1 MPANKKKKNKRALIV
16 VNLLGFITFLKNDFK
31 LMGELGFDFELAGNG
46 KMADGS
52 DAVEVP
58 MLADAGIP
66 FHQVDFDTKNPLASC
81 NIGAYQALRA
91 LINHGGYDLIVCHT
105 PIPGVF
111 GRLAARPAR
120 RSGARVVY
128 VTHGFSFGGC
138 VGWKTKVIFRMIES
152 VMSRYCDAIIT
163 INREDFA
170 AAKSM
175 HAPRVFYIPGV
186 GVDTKA
192 IHDIKVDRRALR
204 ESLGLG
210 PDDVAVLCV
219 GELSHRKNQAQAI
232 RAIGLLEDRSRHVL
246 LICGR
251 SVVNSHIEDD
261 LKAEAKE
268 RGVRLKLLGHRSDV
282 GRIMKACDMLL
293 LPSLR
298 EGLGLVGI
306 EALAAGLPVVGSDVQ
321 GIRDYIQ
328 DGVNGFL
335 CAPGD
340 DEAWA
345 EAIQRTEELLTANR
359 DQLSKRCFE
368 SGKEFDENESYAA
381 ISQAYEIIL
390 RG

>member
-1 MPANKKKKNKRALIV
+1 MPTSKKMQDKKALIV

-31 LMGELGFDFELAGNG
+31 LMNELGFDFEIAGNG

-52 DAVEVP
+52 DAIEVP
-58 MLADAGIP
+58 MLADAGIS
-66 FHQVDFDTKNPLASC
+66 FHQIDFDTKNPLARR
-81 NIGAYQALRA
+81 NIGAYQILRS
-91 LINHGGYDLIVCHT
+91 LINHGSYDLIVCHT

-111 GRLAARPAR
+111 GRLAARSAR
-120 RSGARVVY
+120 RSGAKVVY

-138 VGWKTKVIFRMIES
+138 TGAKTKVIFRMIES
-152 VMSRYCDAIIT
+152 VMSRCCDAIIT

-175 HAPRVFYIPGV
+175 HAPMVFYIPGV

-192 IHDIKVDRRALR
+192 IHDIKVDRAALR

-210 PDDVAVLCV
+210 SDDVAVLCV
-219 GELSHRKNQAQAI
+219 GELSHRKNHAQAI
-232 RAIGLLEDRSRHVL
+232 RAIGLLRDRSRHVL

-251 SVVNSHIEDD
+251 SVVNSHVEDD
-261 LKAEAKE
+261 LKADAEE
-268 RGVRLKLLGHRSDV
+268 YGIRLELLGHRSDV
-282 GRIMKACDMLL
+282 GKIMKACDMLL

-306 EALAAGLPVVGSDVQ
+306 EALAAGIPVVGSNVQ
-321 GIRDYIQ
+321 GIRDYVQ

-335 CAPGD
+335 CTPGD
-340 DEAWA
+340 DAAWA
-345 EAIQRTEELLTANR
+345 EAIQRIEELLITNR

-368 SGKEFDENESYAA
+368 SSKRFDINESYSA
-381 ISQAYEIIL
+381 ISQAYKTIL